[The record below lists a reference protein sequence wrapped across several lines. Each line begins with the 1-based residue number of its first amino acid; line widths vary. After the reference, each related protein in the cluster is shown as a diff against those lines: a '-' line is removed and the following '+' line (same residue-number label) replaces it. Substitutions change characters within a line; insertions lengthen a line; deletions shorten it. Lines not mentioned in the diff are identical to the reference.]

1 MRREWR
7 AVLGLFWGLFLVGT
21 TVAAAPQDGKNET
34 RGAGEDPVRLT
45 VELSWS
51 VSGRAVVGDGRG
63 GGISGVEVIPNVTL
77 ELTGGRV
84 VEAIAWPAGRTGEGL
99 DTQSMG
105 PGSAGSWRL
114 GKGREGRVRARIEAP
129 LEASLTVRGGDQAVS
144 IPVAA
149 ILEGPQRTPVTAPLT
164 VAVERLAWDS
174 LSIDLG
180 PSAVDGIVAAG
191 MDFPVSVG
199 FNILCPESTEVAV
212 RVSAILQPARG
223 GDALARDDKQ
233 VTVLSNRR
241 QPDMRITNLRAPRIE
256 GTYVLEIRASWEPVI
271 RDGSRLGRLI
281 RRRKPAAV
289 ANSAVR
295 RVMLTVLEPTS
306 RPVAIEAGPPGREG
320 RKGEVE
326 VDSVDLTRS
335 RSYRPLASGRSPL
348 AEPGRSAWGVPAEAL
363 IEPSGR
369 VRLRGWFLRSGADA
383 AKLEPA
389 DGAGLA
395 WSAIGLKVAHPDR
408 PHRLTLKIKGGE
420 PSSLGVALIEPD
432 VAHPDRPPRVLLDA
446 CASGPPILEN
456 GPTLA
461 FSWLVWPGSTE
472 AVLVLVNRDTEAVV
486 RLGTVTLTE
495 LDDVPAPPT
504 LREPEALAARTL
516 GLYLT
521 GTHALDPFGGRS
533 GPGDALAAARNLVKY
548 LGYCG
553 ATAAVVPE
561 ELADRSRRPALDGQA
576 DEDSTGAD
584 RLEILR
590 RVLERQACSLWLELS
605 FDGRAA
611 LPGLPPPESAEAV
624 RRGLVRLDGQGR
636 VGGSA
641 YHPLHPEVRQAMKRR
656 VVEALTRSRTAP
668 VAARDAGTASGL
680 VIRLGP
686 GPTLLGTPDTGVD
699 DATFERFVRETFSPE
714 TARKVPGLGTDDPE
728 RFAVRLH
735 YLAGLGRMPWLT
747 WRSRA
752 MASLYAELSE
762 AAHQVVPGAVLAVV
776 TPGLD
781 GGPAGIEARR
791 VDLAGLAPSQAWR
804 SVGLDLQAWPSGPS
818 APPLFRGV
826 SLSTDALSHDL
837 AVSPDLDAIVAGRNR
852 RGLLLTVDGGTP
864 ERRSTAAS
872 PQPGAEV
879 PGGFFKDS
887 SAPEQ
892 VPAPSGATVWL
903 SALSLGDGPGAD
915 EPLGHA
921 LAALDAQWV
930 FLAAGAVAGHEE
942 RLRQFARVLRAL
954 PAWPVSP
961 AGPSTDPHSLPFGVA
976 IRKIGDA
983 MQTFLEIAND
993 SPYPI
998 RLACLLD
1005 ASATAAVDDLG
1016 RGLRLS
1022 PTPEAGGR
1030 NLVLDLLPFG
1040 VSAIRIGAARVQV
1053 ASVTPYPSEA
1063 VLTSMQARSRDLS
1076 AQLAWLNRGLSGEA
1090 AEPPNPGFELH
1101 PRPELARDPMADS
1114 ADPMPPLP
1122 GEADPAL
1129 KPVGAGANA
1138 AAVPVGWRVEGSKP
1152 EAGAAAGAA
1161 TATIMID
1168 GENPHSGEGSLRLTS
1183 AAGPASVVSD
1193 AFVPNVQSSLTIQAF
1208 FRSTPADATV
1218 RVWIEGES
1226 GGQPYVRRSELSIA
1240 SGWEGRAVRA
1250 SDLPPGGLDSARIRF
1265 ELMTP
1270 GVLWIDDL
1278 HIQSDAASKSAR
1290 LNARRALLAALQAYR
1305 EQRYGDFARLATS
1318 HWVRHSG
1325 APVAARLARG
1335 ADPAPRSAGT
1345 SDAAASALSP
1355 DRKLR

>member
-7 AVLGLFWGLFLVGT
+7 EVLGLLWGLFLVGT

-34 RGAGEDPVRLT
+34 RGAGEEPVRLT

-51 VSGRAVVGDGRG
+51 ISGSAVAGDGG
-63 GGISGVEVIPNVTL
+63 AGGISGVEVIPDVTL
-77 ELTGGRV
+77 ELMGGRV
-84 VEAIAWPAGRTGEGL
+84 VEAIAWPAGRTAEGL
-99 DTQSMG
+99 DTQAMG

-129 LEASLTVRGGDQAVS
+129 LEASLTIRGGDQAVN

-149 ILEGPQRTPVTAPLT
+149 ILEGPQRTPVTSPLS

-174 LSIDLG
+174 LSVDLG
-180 PSAVDGIVAAG
+180 PSAVDGIVAPGA
-191 MDFPVSVG
+191 DLPVLVG
-199 FNILCPESTEVAV
+199 FNILWPESAEMAV

-223 GDALARDDKQ
+223 GDVLGRDDQQ
-233 VTVLSNRR
+233 VTLSTNRR
-241 QPDMRITNLRAPRIE
+241 HTDVRITTMRAPRVE
-256 GTYVLEIRASWEPVI
+256 GTYVLEIRANWEPVV
-271 RDGSRLGRLI
+271 REGSRLGRLI
-281 RRRKPAAV
+281 RRRKPAA
-289 ANSAVR
+289 AASSAVR
-295 RVMLTVLEPTS
+295 RVMLTVLDPTS
-306 RPVAIEAGPPGREG
+306 RPGAIEASPPG
-320 RKGEVE
+320 RKGEGE

-335 RSYRPLASGRSPL
+335 RSNRPLASGRSPL
-348 AEPGRSAWGVPAEAL
+348 AEPGRSAWEVPAQAL
-363 IEPSGR
+363 IEPSR
-369 VRLRGWFLRSGADA
+369 RDRLLGWFLRSGADA

-389 DGAGLA
+389 DGTGLA

-420 PSSLGVALIEPD
+420 PSSLGVALIEPGA
-432 VAHPDRPPRVLLDA
+432 AHPERAARVLLDA

-461 FSWLVWPGSTE
+461 FSWLVWPGATE

-504 LREPEALAARTL
+504 IREPEALAARTL

-548 LGYCG
+548 LSYCG

-561 ELADRSRRPALDGQA
+561 ELADRSRRRALDGQA
-576 DEDSTGAD
+576 EEDSTGPD
-584 RLEILR
+584 RLEVLR
-590 RVLERQACSLWLELS
+590 RVLERQACSLWLELA

-611 LPGLPPPESAEAV
+611 LPGLPPPDSAEAV

-636 VGGSA
+636 PAGSA
-641 YHPLHPEVRQAMKRR
+641 YHPLHPEVREAMKRR
-656 VVEALTRSRTAP
+656 VVDALRRSRTAP
-668 VAARDAGTASGL
+668 VAAAQDAGTASGL

-714 TARKVPGLGTDDPE
+714 TVRKIPGLGTDDPQ

-735 YLAGLGRMPWLT
+735 YLAGVGRMPWLT

-752 MASLYAELSE
+752 MAALYAELSE
-762 AAHQVVPGAVLAVV
+762 AAHQAVPGAVLAVV

-804 SVGLDLQAWPSGPS
+804 SVGLDLQAWPSGPF
-818 APPLFRGV
+818 APPILRGV
-826 SLSTDALSHDL
+826 SLSTDALAHDL
-837 AVSPDLDAIVAGRNR
+837 ATSDDLDAIVAGRAR

-864 ERRSTAAS
+864 ERRSAAS
-872 PQPGAEV
+872 SSQAGSEV
-879 PGGFFKDS
+879 PGGLSRAS

-892 VPAPSGATVWL
+892 GQAPSGSTVWL
-903 SALSLGDGPGAD
+903 SALPLGDGPAAD

-942 RLRQFARVLRAL
+942 RIRQFARVLRAL
-954 PAWPVSP
+954 PAWPASP
-961 AGPSTDPHSLPFGVA
+961 PGPSTNPHFLPLGVA
-976 IRKIGDA
+976 IRKDGDA
-983 MQTFLEIAND
+983 AQTFLEITND

-1005 ASATAAVDDLG
+1005 APATAAVDDLG
-1016 RGLRLS
+1016 RGLRLA

-1040 VSAIRIGAARVQV
+1040 VSAIRIGAPRVSI

-1063 VLTSMQARSRDLS
+1063 VLTSMQARSRELS
-1076 AQLAWLNRGLSGEA
+1076 AQLARLNRGLSGDG

-1101 PRPELARDPMADS
+1101 PGPGPAHDPMADP

-1129 KPVGAGANA
+1129 KPAGAGTNSS
-1138 AAVPVGWRVEGSKP
+1138 AVPVGWRVEAAQSD
-1152 EAGAAAGAA
+1152 AGAAAGAA
-1161 TATIMID
+1161 TATITID
-1168 GENPHSGEGSLRLTS
+1168 GENPHSGEGSLRVAA

-1208 FRSTPADATV
+1208 FRSAPADATV

-1226 GGQPYVRRSELSIA
+1226 GGQPYVRRSELSVT

-1250 SDLPPGGLDSARIRF
+1250 SDVPPGGLDSARIRF
-1265 ELMTP
+1265 ELLTP

-1318 HWVRHSG
+1318 HWVRQSG
-1325 APVAARLARG
+1325 ASVSPRLARS
-1335 ADPAPRSAGT
+1335 ADSAPGSGRT